1 MVKVLKKN
9 LFLKYFFLLLIISYN
24 FGEILKAEEKYISNN
39 QFSAIE
45 NRSSKGIIK
54 TEYIL
59 GSGDVIALVIDGLPR
74 FNGLYPINL
83 DGQLILPEIKKFD
96 ASGLTLNELE
106 EALTNEYRKYIY
118 DPYITLILE
127 KRRDLNIFIAG
138 EVRNPGLYKI
148 NVDLNR
154 QSEINPD
161 LNAMSNDY
169 STLDEYEFSPISNP
183 LRSELALSQMPK
195 IFDIIKISGGV
206 SNNADLTK
214 VKIIREDSKSNGYG
228 HLTANVNF
236 LEFILKGDQSF
247 NIDLRDGDTIEIP
260 KSEKVI
266 KEQVIAI
273 NKTNINPNSI
283 LVYITGNVVSQGEK
297 VVRKGTSL
305 NQAISAS
312 GGKKLLSGKIEFIR
326 FNADGL
332 TKRDL
337 ISYEPNAKIN
347 SFNNPILMD
356 GDIINIRKTVIGNMT
371 SILQEVS
378 TPLLTGYGIYSIF
391 EP

>member
-1 MVKVLKKN
+1 
-9 LFLKYFFLLLIISYN
+9 
-24 FGEILKAEEKYISNN
+24 
-39 QFSAIE
+39 
-45 NRSSKGIIK
+45 RSSKGITK

-118 DPYITLILE
+118 DPDITLILE

-154 QSEINPD
+154 RSEINPD
-161 LNAMSNDY
+161 LNVNAMSNDY
-169 STLDEYEFSPISNP
+169 LILDEYEFSPISNP

-247 NIDLRDGDTIEIP
+247 NI
-260 KSEKVI
+260 
-266 KEQVIAI
+266 
-273 NKTNINPNSI
+273 
-283 LVYITGNVVSQGEK
+283 
-297 VVRKGTSL
+297 
-305 NQAISAS
+305 
-312 GGKKLLSGKIEFIR
+312 
-326 FNADGL
+326 
-332 TKRDL
+332 
-337 ISYEPNAKIN
+337 
-347 SFNNPILMD
+347 
-356 GDIINIRKTVIGNMT
+356 
-371 SILQEVS
+371 
-378 TPLLTGYGIYSIF
+378 
-391 EP
+391 